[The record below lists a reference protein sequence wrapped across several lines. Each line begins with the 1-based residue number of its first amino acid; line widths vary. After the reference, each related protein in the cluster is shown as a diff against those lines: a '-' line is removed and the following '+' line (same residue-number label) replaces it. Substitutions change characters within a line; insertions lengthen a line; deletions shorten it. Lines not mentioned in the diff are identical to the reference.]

1 MPLTAILI
9 GSSQK
14 FKDILYFLFFNL
26 NLWGIYALFIPHQYT
41 HSLFQKYF
49 ALEGKTAHFFME
61 LILADEI
68 KLKQKLKPFSC
79 KISAYF
85 TFLSNYYLL
94 FMSERNPINHHAFMN
109 IISSEFYRMKNVR
122 IFAVL
127 IKFRVRYTENI
138 VDQSQACRSL
148 ELNQN
153 LYFKNFGKVTLR
165 NNF

>member
-1 MPLTAILI
+1 MGYICAFYSTP
-9 GSSQK
+9 
-14 FKDILYFLFFNL
+14 
-26 NLWGIYALFIPHQYT
+26 IY
-41 HSLFQKYF
+41 SF
-49 ALEGKTAHFFME
+49 AVSKVFCLKEKLHTFFME
-61 LILADEI
+61 LILVDGI
-68 KLKQKLKPFSC
+68 KLKQKLTPFRC
-79 KISAYF
+79 KISACF

-94 FMSERNPINHHAFMN
+94 FMFERNPINHHAFMN